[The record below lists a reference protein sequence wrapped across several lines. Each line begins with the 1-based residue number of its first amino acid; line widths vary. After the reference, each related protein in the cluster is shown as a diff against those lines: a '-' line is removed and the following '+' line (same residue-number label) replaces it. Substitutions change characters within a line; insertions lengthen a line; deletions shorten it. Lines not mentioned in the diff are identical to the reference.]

1 MLYNGLVDIFSWY
14 VFFKFKFKLKF
25 FVMCKESLFVIERYY
40 WNKLYL
46 SNCLLL
52 KISGISFVCENI
64 CVIGWLNFVLMM
76 GNENL
81 KWFLVFFGVSLLIM
95 KLFNRCNEFYNNVKL
110 MVLFRN

>member
-1 MLYNGLVDIFSWY
+1 
-14 VFFKFKFKLKF
+14 
-25 FVMCKESLFVIERYY
+25 MCKESLFVIEKYY

-81 KWFLVFFGVSLLIM
+81 K
-95 KLFNRCNEFYNNVKL
+95 
-110 MVLFRN
+110 